1 MHINIYTFIHSIY
14 IHIHMHINV
23 NLHIYTYVYFAC
35 LLGLARTFTMRTNT
49 CRKRTKCRID
59 KLMHRTHTGSA
70 HIYFAFLYTHIH
82 KASFTSCTYVVCL
95 YVCSMYVRM
104 YVAGVYV
111 WMDGWMDACT
121 HIYMVPPTR
130 YLGLR
135 TYIYTHI
142 YAHDVYACTD
152 TYHYTTNT
160 RM

>member
-1 MHINIYTFIHSIY
+1 
-14 IHIHMHINV
+14 MHINV

-59 KLMHRTHTGSA
+59 KLMHRTPTGSA

-111 WMDGWMDACT
+111 WMDGWMDGCMYPYIY
-121 HIYMVPPTR
+121 IYMVPPTR